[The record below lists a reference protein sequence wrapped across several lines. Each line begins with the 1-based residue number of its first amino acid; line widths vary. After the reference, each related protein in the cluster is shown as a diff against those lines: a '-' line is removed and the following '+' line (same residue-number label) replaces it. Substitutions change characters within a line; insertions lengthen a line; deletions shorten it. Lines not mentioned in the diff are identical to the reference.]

1 MFRRILVGYDG
12 SDVARQ
18 ALGKAVQF
26 TKDQH
31 AQLRIVTVVDLTP
44 LYWQALPG
52 LDLGQIEQEV
62 IQHTQKELNDAVD
75 LARREGITPE
85 TKIARAGGRRVSD
98 TIIKEAKSWPA
109 DLVVLG
115 TSGRG
120 GIERFLLGSV
130 AEGVARSSPVPV
142 MLVRGQ

>member
-18 ALGKAVQF
+18 ALRDATRF
-26 TKDQH
+26 AKDQR
-31 AQLRIVTVVDLTP
+31 AQLRIVSVVDLTP

-52 LDLGQIEQEV
+52 LNLSQIEQEV
-62 IQHTQKELNDAVD
+62 IQHTQKELNDAVA
-75 LARREGITPE
+75 LAEKGGITPE
-85 TKIARAGGRRVSD
+85 TIIARAGGRRVSD
-98 TIIKEAKSWPA
+98 VLIEQAKNWPA
-109 DLVVLG
+109 DLIVMG